1 MGYLSE
7 KVAYLRGLSDGL
19 DIKDAKSEKMVKAIV
34 DTLQEFAEKI
44 DELSDNAAEMQV
56 QIDDIDTSL
65 TDLEDEVF
73 GIDDFDDE
81 DDYEDWDD
89 EEDYSFQCP
98 KCGNMI
104 YVDLNMLDDDENF
117 VVCPECKE
125 NIELEFDCDCG
136 LDLTDCDN
144 SETDL

>member
-19 DIKDAKSEKMVKAIV
+19 DIKDAGSEKMIKSII

-44 DELSDNAAEMQV
+44 EGFSENLDEMQV
-56 QIDDIDTSL
+56 QIDDIEDAL
-65 TDLEDEVF
+65 TDVEDEVF
-73 GIDDFDDE
+73 GIDDFDDDE
-81 DDYEDWDD
+81 DYEDWGDD
-89 EEDYSFQCP
+89 EEYSFECP

-104 YVDLNMLDDDENF
+104 CLDLSMLDDDEDY

-125 NIELEFDCDCG
+125 KIELEFDCDCG
-136 LDLTDCDN
+136 LDLSDCGDGE
-144 SETDL
+144 SDE